1 MNLKITLISF
11 NYKMENQEFYIRYL
25 DNQPVKIDIH
35 VNNERTALRPF
46 PLLTVSH
53 LIAAYKIATIPLL
66 DNLSLA
72 QLTLHN
78 ALDGPVI
85 PGNRLLTSIQYPL
98 GTYEQPLI
106 IKFKTVMAG
115 KARAIGTKMS
125 VNSLASEDAIENF
138 ARSIS
143 LNN

>member
-106 IKFKTVMAG
+106 IKFKSVMAG
-115 KARAIGTKMS
+115 KARGI
-125 VNSLASEDAIENF
+125 VF
-138 ARSIS
+138 
-143 LNN
+143 

>member
-1 MNLKITLISF
+1 
-11 NYKMENQEFYIRYL
+11 MENQEFYIRYL

-115 KARAIGTKMS
+115 KARVKLSTVFLSAIGTKMS